1 MKIVHVVSGYLPQ
14 DSGGTQLHLRDL
26 CAAQR
31 EMGHEVAIFT
41 RLGGDEFGEFES
53 STTEWESVPVTRITN
68 NFLDVDDLS
77 LLFHHPRIDAAFAAY
92 LDVEKPDLVH
102 IHHVTCL
109 SATMIDVAK
118 ERGLPVVMTL
128 HDYWMICPRGQRIH
142 PDDLSICADLDRKR
156 CLSCL
161 QSLWPHL
168 LPKWTPGSLLQR
180 LLRKDPS
187 ATRLAEWEAL
197 IRRVLGRCDLT
208 ISPSRFHRD
217 RFVEWGLD
225 PRRAVAIE
233 HGLPRD
239 ALLAE
244 PRGTKPIQTIGFIG
258 TVIPSKGI
266 HTLVDAFSMLGR
278 EDLTLEIH
286 GEIPAFHGED
296 SYRSRLEALVAPGMQ
311 VRFHGR
317 YDNRKLPEILTG
329 LDVVVV
335 PSLWW
340 ESFCLTARE
349 AALAGAC
356 VVGCRLGGVGEAVE
370 DGLALGFEA
379 GNAADLSARLAALID
394 DEKLRDEY
402 SRKADLVRDMEDC
415 AEETV
420 SFYESLLASTRASA
434 GGRSGT

>member
-31 EMGHEVAIFT
+31 EQGHEVSIFT
-41 RLGGDEFGEFES
+41 RLGGDEFGEFEVS
-53 STTEWESVPVTRITN
+53 KSEWESVPITRITN
-68 NFLDVDDLS
+68 NFQDVDDLS
-77 LLFHHPRIDAAFAAY
+77 LLFHHPRIDAAFGEY

-102 IHHVTCL
+102 VHHLTCL
-109 SATMIDVAK
+109 SSTIIDVAK
-118 ERGLPVVMTL
+118 DRGLLVVMTL

-142 PDDLSICADLDRKR
+142 PDDLGICETLDRKR

-168 LPKWTPGSLLQR
+168 LPQWTPGSFLQR
-180 LLRKDPS
+180 LFGKNPS
-187 ATRLAEWEAL
+187 ADKLAAWEAL
-197 IRRVLGRCDLT
+197 VRRVLDRCDLT
-208 ISPSRFHRD
+208 ISPSHFHRD
-217 RFVEWGLD
+217 RFVDWGLD
-225 PRRAVAIE
+225 ASRAVTIE

-239 ALLAE
+239 AILAE

-258 TVIPSKGI
+258 TVIPSKGV
-266 HTLVDAFSMLGR
+266 HTLVEAFSKLGR
-278 EDLTLEIH
+278 ADVALEIH
-286 GEIPAFHGED
+286 GEIPPFHGED
-296 SYRSRLEALVAPGMQ
+296 SYRSRLDALVGPGMK
-311 VRFHGR
+311 VNFHGR
-317 YDNRKLPEILTG
+317 YENRKLPVILAG

-379 GNAADLSARLAALID
+379 GDAADLAQKLSSLLE
-394 DEKLRDEY
+394 DESLRDSY

-420 SFYESLLASTRASA
+420 SFYESLMGGTRSHGSSGASA
-434 GGRSGT
+434 